1 MLYFW
6 MREHEI
12 SVCDD
17 AVHEKRDFPEQLAV
31 ADPHP
36 NATVCIAARPAFPDR
51 TFGIDVSKHRRTA
64 LAAADTVADLPDALA
79 FLDCLIPAPCAFDR
93 DGFFVDVF
101 VDDRLEFFI
110 AGVLRILQYP

>member
-1 MLYFW
+1 
-6 MREHEI
+6 MRKHEI
-12 SVCDD
+12 GICDD
-17 AVHEKRDFPEQLAV
+17 AVHKERDFPEQLAV

-36 NATVCIAARPAFPDR
+36 NAAVCVAARPAFPDSPL
-51 TFGIDVSKHRRTA
+51 GVDVPEHGRTA
-64 LAAADTVADLPDALA
+64 LSAADTVADLPDAFD
-79 FLDCLIPAPCAFDR
+79 FLGCLIPAPCAFDR